1 MDEFFC
7 SKYHKPKKRIT
18 SSLVL
23 RRRNDQREDELYAAN
38 LLRRAAVVPREGQRR
53 TAGGR
58 RWLRAYL
65 NGCAFKVF
73 DSRLSASLAKVP
85 FAEAA
90 EWLYRTSGFVLM
102 GTSRFLPSDSGA
114 I

>member
-1 MDEFFC
+1 MDEIQIP
-7 SKYHKPKKRIT
+7 SAA
-18 SSLVL
+18 
-23 RRRNDQREDELYAAN
+23 AAN
-38 LLRRAAVVPREGQRR
+38 LLRRASVRPREGQRR

-73 DSRLSASLAKVP
+73 DSKLSRSLAKIP

-102 GTSRFLPSDSGA
+102 GTPSTTAPNHHELSLEKL
-114 I
+114 